1 MARVLDFCCTPAPA
15 CTLHLSASRSNTCV
29 HAGLPAPAP
38 STRRQHIE
46 ESMGSVREEMNLLS
60 DLDGSSGGGEWAQRR
75 ACHGASTLLL
85 LLPLLQQEA
94 ELRSER

>member
-1 MARVLDFCCTPAPA
+1 
-15 CTLHLSASRSNTCV
+15 
-29 HAGLPAPAP
+29 
-38 STRRQHIE
+38 
-46 ESMGSVREEMNLLS
+46 MGSVREEMNLLS

>member
-1 MARVLDFCCTPAPA
+1 
-15 CTLHLSASRSNTCV
+15 
-29 HAGLPAPAP
+29 
-38 STRRQHIE
+38 
-46 ESMGSVREEMNLLS
+46 MNLLS

-85 LLPLLQQEA
+85 PLLQQEA